1 VNAEFNWWLLIVG
14 LVIGAGLVWLILA
27 DSARRESDVTR
38 RERASEA
45 RWIAEEL
52 RRTGRRLDDEEV
64 ADVLD
69 LHALYLA
76 APPPDEPAD
85 DVEPRRAPT
94 ESSPRATNPAPADRP
109 WVDAQAGGVS
119 PIEARP
125 PDAPVAET
133 NRANPPNP
141 ANPADPSAL
150 DWPPRRSPAERP
162 RSDGRDQ
169 PSPSRTG

>member
-27 DSARRESDVTR
+27 DASRRESDVTM

-52 RRTGRRLDDEEV
+52 RRTGRRIDEEEV

-76 APPPDEPAD
+76 APPPDEPEDAL
-85 DVEPRRAPT
+85 EPGRAPT
-94 ESSPRATNPAPADRP
+94 VGDARATTRDPADRP
-109 WVDAQAGGVS
+109 WAEPPTDVR

-125 PDAPVAET
+125 PDG
-133 NRANPPNP
+133 P
-141 ANPADPSAL
+141 ATDVTPADPSAL

>member
-1 VNAEFNWWLLIVG
+1 MNAEFNWWLLIVG

-27 DSARRESDVTR
+27 DSARRENDVTT

-52 RRTGRRLDDEEV
+52 RRTGRRIDDEEV

-85 DVEPRRAPT
+85 DIAPRPARTDSAM
-94 ESSPRATNPAPADRP
+94 RATNPAPANRP
-109 WVDAQAGGVS
+109 WADPPTGRVT
-119 PIEARP
+119 PIETRP
-125 PDAPVAET
+125 PDGRVTET
-133 NRANPPNP
+133 
-141 ANPADPSAL
+141 NPADPTDPTAL